1 MNRHPRIMNFILA
14 VLCIGLLVLLGFFLV
29 LNHQNQASESERL
42 EALAASAAQ
51 DERGDTG
58 QSPEANGQIQEDENN
73 TEAGQN
79 AGQETQGEE
88 KTGQSPAEQEQDTKE
103 EAAGTSCWGDEFFS
117 QEDAQYSYKNVLKQL
132 LTDNGYQLQVA
143 DKTLAGASTLSL
155 MKMAGVSQADLN
167 QYITEHTEAAAGANI
182 PITETGIRDL
192 TAEQTD
198 RSDVDYIPVIFM
210 GYYGGWN
217 YDPNELAEQ
226 EQKILDTFGANKN
239 NYVIV
244 GLAPADGSVDQATY
258 DSTMKEK
265 WGEHYISAAEVTT
278 VPVASQQGQ
287 REIAQAVFQ
296 KLEELGYIKK

>member
-1 MNRHPRIMNFILA
+1 MDRHPRIMSFLLA
-14 VLCIGLLVLLGFFLV
+14 VVCIGLLLLLGFFLV
-29 LNHQNQASESERL
+29 LNHRNQASETDRL
-42 EALAASAAQ
+42 KALAASA
-51 DERGDTG
+51 E
-58 QSPEANGQIQEDENN
+58 QEEQTD
-73 TEAGQN
+73 
-79 AGQETQGEE
+79 
-88 KTGQSPAEQEQDTKE
+88 TGQSPAEASQDQEETENTEAEQKAGEGTSVKE
-103 EAAGTSCWGDEFFS
+103 NSEDPAVKVQTEAAGISCWGDEFFS
-117 QEDAQYSYKNVLKQL
+117 QEDAQYSYKNVLQQL
-132 LTDNGYQLQVA
+132 LTDNGYELQVA

-155 MKMAGVSQADLN
+155 MKMAGVSQTDLD
-167 QYITEHTEAAAGANI
+167 QYIAEHTEAAAGAEI

-198 RSDVDYIPVIFM
+198 RSDADYIPVIFM

-258 DSTMKEK
+258 DSTKEK

-287 REIAQAVFQ
+287 SEIAQAVFQ

>member
-1 MNRHPRIMNFILA
+1 MNRHPRIMNFLLA
-14 VLCIGLLVLLGFFLV
+14 VICIGLFLLLGFFLV
-29 LNHQNQASESERL
+29 LNHRNQASETDRL
-42 EALAASAAQ
+42 KALAASATQEEQIEASQSQAEASQ
-51 DERGDTG
+51 DQEETG
-58 QSPEANGQIQEDENN
+58 N
-73 TEAGQN
+73 TEAEQK
-79 AGQETQGEE
+79 AGEGTGEKE
-88 KTGQSPAEQEQDTKE
+88 NSEDPAAEVQT
-103 EAAGTSCWGDEFFS
+103 EAAGISCWGDEFFS
-117 QEDAQYSYKNVLKQL
+117 QEDAQYSYKNVLQQL

-155 MKMAGVSQADLN
+155 MKMAGVSQTDLD
-167 QYITEHTEAAAGANI
+167 QYIAEHTEAAAGAEI

-198 RSDVDYIPVIFM
+198 RSDADYIPVIFM

-226 EQKILDTFGANKN
+226 EQKILDTFGANKD

-244 GLAPADGSVDQATY
+244 GLAPADGSVDQVTY
-258 DSTMKEK
+258 DTTMKEK

-287 REIAQAVFQ
+287 SEIAQAGAGVY
-296 KLEELGYIKK
+296 KEIVS

>member
-1 MNRHPRIMNFILA
+1 MNRHPRIMNFLLA
-14 VLCIGLLVLLGFFLV
+14 VICIGLFLLLGFFLV
-29 LNHQNQASESERL
+29 LNHRNQASETDRL
-42 EALAASAAQ
+42 KALAASA
-51 DERGDTG
+51 T
-58 QSPEANGQIQEDENN
+58 QEEQTD
-73 TEAGQN
+73 A
-79 AGQETQGEE
+79 
-88 KTGQSPAEQEQDTKE
+88 GQSPAETSQDQEKTENTEAEQKAGEGTGEKE
-103 EAAGTSCWGDEFFS
+103 NSEDPAAEVQTEAAGISCWGDEFFS
-117 QEDAQYSYKNVLKQL
+117 QEDAQYSYKNVLQQL

-155 MKMAGVSQADLN
+155 MKMAGVSQTDLD
-167 QYITEHTEAAAGANI
+167 QYIAEHTEAAAGAEI

-198 RSDVDYIPVIFM
+198 RSDADYIPVIFM

-226 EQKILDTFGANKN
+226 EQKILDTFGANKD

-244 GLAPADGSVDQATY
+244 GLAPADGSVDQVTY
-258 DSTMKEK
+258 DTTMKEK

-287 REIAQAVFQ
+287 SEIAQAVFQ
-296 KLEELGYIKK
+296 KLEELGYIRK

>member
-1 MNRHPRIMNFILA
+1 MDRHPRIMNFLLA
-14 VLCIGLLVLLGFFLV
+14 VVCIGLLLLLGFFLV
-29 LNHQNQASESERL
+29 LNHRNQTSETDRL
-42 EALAASAAQ
+42 KALAASA
-51 DERGDTG
+51 E
-58 QSPEANGQIQEDENN
+58 QEEQTD
-73 TEAGQN
+73 A
-79 AGQETQGEE
+79 
-88 KTGQSPAEQEQDTKE
+88 GQSPAEASQDQEGAETTEAQQKDGQGTGEEENNEDPSAETQDTQT
-103 EAAGTSCWGDEFFS
+103 EAAGISCWGDEFFS
-117 QEDAQYSYKNVLKQL
+117 QEDAQYSYKNVLQQL

-155 MKMAGVSQADLN
+155 MKMAGVSQTDLD
-167 QYITEHTEAAAGANI
+167 QYIAEHTEAAAGAEI

-198 RSDVDYIPVIFM
+198 RSDADYIPVIFM

-226 EQKILDTFGANKN
+226 EQKILDTFGANKD

-244 GLAPADGSVDQATY
+244 GLAPADGSVDQVTY
-258 DSTMKEK
+258 DTTMKGK

-287 REIAQAVFQ
+287 SEIAQAVFQ
-296 KLEELGYIKK
+296 KLEELGYIRK

>member
-1 MNRHPRIMNFILA
+1 MKGSIILK
-14 VLCIGLLVLLGFFLV
+14 IFLVLLCGALLV
-29 LNHQNQASESERL
+29 SLAGLMLWDRQQQQEDNARLRQLIEADQAETDQTSEKVEDSQEPSE
-42 EALAASAAQ
+42 EAEEGISEETAPEAAAQ
-51 DERGDTG
+51 QAE
-58 QSPEANGQIQEDENN
+58 PEVPV
-73 TEAGQN
+73 
-79 AGQETQGEE
+79 QGI
-88 KTGQSPAEQEQDTKE
+88 A
-103 EAAGTSCWGDEFFS
+103 CWGDEFFS
-117 QEDAQYSYKNVLKQL
+117 QEEAQYSYKNILQQL

-155 MKMAGVSQADLN
+155 MKMAGVPQTDLD
-167 QYITEHTEAAAGANI
+167 QYIAEHTEAAAGAEI

-198 RSDVDYIPVIFM
+198 RSDADYIPVIFM

-226 EQKILDTFGANKN
+226 EQKILDTFGANKD

-244 GLAPADGSVDQATY
+244 GLAPADGSVDQAAY
-258 DSTMKEK
+258 DSVMKEK

-287 REIAQAVFQ
+287 SEIAQAVLQ
-296 KLEELGYIKK
+296 KLEELGYITK

>member
-1 MNRHPRIMNFILA
+1 MDRHPRIMNFLLA
-14 VLCIGLLVLLGFFLV
+14 VVCIGLLLLLGFFLV
-29 LNHQNQASESERL
+29 LNHRNQASETDRL
-42 EALAASAAQ
+42 KALAASA
-51 DERGDTG
+51 T
-58 QSPEANGQIQEDENN
+58 QEEQTD
-73 TEAGQN
+73 A
-79 AGQETQGEE
+79 
-88 KTGQSPAEQEQDTKE
+88 GQSPAETSQDQEEAKNTEAEQKAGEWTGVKE
-103 EAAGTSCWGDEFFS
+103 NSEDPAAKVQTEAAGISCWGDEFFS
-117 QEDAQYSYKNVLKQL
+117 QEDAQYSYKNVLQQL

-155 MKMAGVSQADLN
+155 MKMAGVSQTDLD
-167 QYITEHTEAAAGANI
+167 QYIAEHTEAAAGAEI

-198 RSDVDYIPVIFM
+198 RSDADYIPVIFM

-226 EQKILDTFGANKN
+226 EQKILDTFGANKD

-258 DSTMKEK
+258 DTTMKEK

-287 REIAQAVFQ
+287 SEIAQAVFQ
-296 KLEELGYIKK
+296 KLEELGYIRK

>member
-1 MNRHPRIMNFILA
+1 MDRHPRIMNFLLA
-14 VLCIGLLVLLGFFLV
+14 VVCIGLLLLLGFFLV
-29 LNHQNQASESERL
+29 LNHRNQASETDRL
-42 EALAASAAQ
+42 KALAASA
-51 DERGDTG
+51 T
-58 QSPEANGQIQEDENN
+58 QEEQTD
-73 TEAGQN
+73 A
-79 AGQETQGEE
+79 
-88 KTGQSPAEQEQDTKE
+88 GQSPAETSQDQEEAKNTEAEQKAGEGTGVKE
-103 EAAGTSCWGDEFFS
+103 NSEDPAAKVQTEAAGISCWGDEFFS
-117 QEDAQYSYKNVLKQL
+117 QEDAQYSYKNVLQQL
-132 LTDNGYQLQVA
+132 LTDNGYELQVA

-155 MKMAGVSQADLN
+155 MKMAGVSQTDLD
-167 QYITEHTEAAAGANI
+167 QYIAEHTEAAAGANI

-198 RSDVDYIPVIFM
+198 RSDADYIPVIFM

-287 REIAQAVFQ
+287 SEIAQAVFQ

>member
-1 MNRHPRIMNFILA
+1 MKGSIILK
-14 VLCIGLLVLLGFFLV
+14 IFLVLLCGALLV
-29 LNHQNQASESERL
+29 SLAGLMLWDRQQQQEDNARLRQLIEADQAETDQTSEKVEDSQEPSE
-42 EALAASAAQ
+42 EAEEGISEETAPEAAAQ
-51 DERGDTG
+51 QAE
-58 QSPEANGQIQEDENN
+58 PEVLV
-73 TEAGQN
+73 
-79 AGQETQGEE
+79 QGI
-88 KTGQSPAEQEQDTKE
+88 A
-103 EAAGTSCWGDEFFS
+103 CWGDEFFS
-117 QEDAQYSYKNVLKQL
+117 QEEAQYSYKNILQQL

-155 MKMAGVSQADLN
+155 MKMAGVPQTDLD
-167 QYITEHTEAAAGANI
+167 QYIAEHTEAAAGAEI

-198 RSDVDYIPVIFM
+198 RSDADYIPVIFM

-226 EQKILDTFGANKN
+226 EQKILDTFGANKD

-244 GLAPADGSVDQATY
+244 GLAPADGSVDQAAY
-258 DSTMKEK
+258 DSVMKEK

-287 REIAQAVFQ
+287 SEIAQAVLQ
-296 KLEELGYIKK
+296 KLEELGYITK

>member
-1 MNRHPRIMNFILA
+1 MDRHPKIMNFLLA
-14 VLCIGLLVLLGFFLV
+14 VICIGLLLLLGFFLV
-29 LNHQNQASESERL
+29 LNHRNQASETARL
-42 EALAASAAQ
+42 EDLAAAAVQ
-51 DERGDTG
+51 EEKTDTG
-58 QSPEANGQIQEDENN
+58 QSPEDVSQA
-73 TEAGQN
+73 
-79 AGQETQGEE
+79 QETTENAEAEQNTGEGTGEE
-88 KTGQSPAEQEQDTKE
+88 ENSEDPAAEAQDTQI
-103 EAAGTSCWGDEFFS
+103 EAAGISCWGDEFFS
-117 QEDAQYSYKNVLKQL
+117 QEDAQYSYKNVLQQL
-132 LTDNGYQLQVA
+132 LTDNGYELQVA

-155 MKMAGVSQADLN
+155 MKMAGVSQADLD
-167 QYITEHTEAAAGANI
+167 QYIAEHTEAAAGANI

-198 RSDVDYIPVIFM
+198 RSDADYIPVIFM

-287 REIAQAVFQ
+287 SEIAQAVFQ